1 VFVQE
6 TVKPETGLESS
17 GLRPQKIR
25 RGLDVPR
32 TNLASGGGRKMS
44 LDNPLM
50 KPLLQEG
57 QFYGSLIG
65 DSVPYIMLSF
75 QVLLVRFLGYEN
87 PKCNGSKGWVV
98 EM

>member
-1 VFVQE
+1 
-6 TVKPETGLESS
+6 
-17 GLRPQKIR
+17 
-25 RGLDVPR
+25 
-32 TNLASGGGRKMS
+32 
-44 LDNPLM
+44 M

>member
-1 VFVQE
+1 
-6 TVKPETGLESS
+6 
-17 GLRPQKIR
+17 
-25 RGLDVPR
+25 
-32 TNLASGGGRKMS
+32 
-44 LDNPLM
+44 M

-75 QVLLVRFLGYEN
+75 QVLLVRFLCYGY
-87 PKCNGSKGWVV
+87 PKFNGTKGWVV